1 MKLKGKVKKLEWLT
15 ELPKHNRRMVHTSTD
30 GLVKSTVTENGVNN
44 NLRVMA
50 YYTIS
55 KRSGVCLNEQKTD
68 FNTKANHVAKFE
80 SEEAAQKWIDENGHI
95 FKSAATG
102 KSIKLIIN
110 KHERGGAGRGQ
121 GPKFKYGEPTKPMRI
136 PLSLVSEVEK
146 IIAKKR

>member
-1 MKLKGKVKKLEWLT
+1 
-15 ELPKHNRRMVHTSTD
+15 
-30 GLVKSTVTENGVNN
+30 
-44 NLRVMA
+44 MA